1 MRLLITGGCGFIG
14 SAVSRHA
21 VEQLGWAVINVDC
34 MTYAASEG
42 STENLLNSGNYIHER
57 VDIVDRT
64 AMDSVFARHRPNAV
78 IHLAAESHVDRS
90 IDGPMAFVR
99 TNVNGT
105 ASLLEAAKSFL
116 AVQDQKERLDF
127 RFLHV
132 STDEVFGSLDHDSA
146 RFTESSPYD
155 PSSPYSATKAS
166 SDHLVRAYGRT
177 YNLPVLLTNCSN
189 NYGPFHFP
197 EKLIPLTIIK
207 ALRGE
212 ILPVYGNGMNIRDW
226 LFVED
231 HAAALCLVLQK
242 GTVGESY
249 NIGGDE
255 ERTNLQVVGAI
266 CDLLDDKMPLN
277 GRARRDLI
285 RFVEDRP
292 GHDLRYAID
301 ASKIRQKLG
310 WKPCVSFVDGLERT
324 VDWFLANEDWWQDIL
339 DRGKYDGGRL
349 GATSAP
355 RVAVV

>member
-14 SAVSRHA
+14 SAVCRHA
-21 VEQLGWAVINVDC
+21 VEKLGWTVINVDC

-42 STENLLNSGNYIHER
+42 STAGLVDSSNYIHEC

-64 AMDSVFARHRPNAV
+64 EMDLIFTRYRPTAA

-105 ASLLEAAKSFL
+105 ASLLDAAKSFL
-116 AVQDQKERLDF
+116 AAQSDKEQLKF

-146 RFTESSPYD
+146 RFTEKSPYD

-177 YNLPVLLTNCSN
+177 YRLPVLLTNCSN

-212 ILPVYGNGMNIRDW
+212 VLPVYGNGMNVRDW
-226 LFVED
+226 LYVED

-242 GTVGESY
+242 GAVGESY

-255 ERTNLQVVGAI
+255 ERTNLQVVEAI
-266 CDLLDDKMPLN
+266 CDLLDVKAPKS
-277 GRARRDLI
+277 GPARRDLI

-301 ASKIRQKLG
+301 ASKIKQKLG
-310 WKPCVSFVDGLERT
+310 WKPSVSFVDGLERT
-324 VDWFLANEDWWQDIL
+324 VDWFLTNEDWWQDIL
-339 DRGKYDGGRL
+339 DRGNYDGGRL
-349 GATSAP
+349 GATSQ
-355 RVAVV
+355 RVDAV

>member
-14 SAVSRHA
+14 SAVSRYA
-21 VEQLGWAVINVDC
+21 VEKLGWTVINVDC

-42 STENLLNSGNYIHER
+42 STAILLNSGNYIHER

-64 AMDSVFARHRPNAV
+64 AVDAVFARHRPNAV
-78 IHLAAESHVDRS
+78 VHLAAESHVDRS

-116 AVQDQKERLDF
+116 AAEDNKKPLDF

-132 STDEVFGSLDHDSA
+132 STDEVFGSLGIDGA
-146 RFTESSPYD
+146 RFTERSPYD

-207 ALRGE
+207 ALRRE
-212 ILPVYGNGMNIRDW
+212 ILPVYGNGMHIRDW

-266 CDLLDDKMPLN
+266 CDLLDYKMPSA
-277 GRARRDLI
+277 GGPRRDLI

-310 WKPCVSFVDGLERT
+310 WKPSTSFAEGLERT
-324 VDWFLANEDWWQDIL
+324 VDWFLANSGWWQDIL

-349 GATSAP
+349 GAASKQRIT
-355 RVAVV
+355 VV